1 MAFGTA
7 KKKSPKQLR
16 DADRAKAKRSAL
28 KALRKARVAVEAS
41 GTELS
46 EWEGGFLGSV
56 ETRVEK
62 YGRAFGDPQKGPP
75 GASLSVL
82 QTQKLKEIA
91 AKAKGKKKPG
101 RRFGRTS

>member
-1 MAFGTA
+1 MAFGTT
-7 KKKSPKQLR
+7 KKKSPQQLR
-16 DADRAKAKRSAL
+16 DADRARAKRSAL

-62 YGRAFGDPQKGPP
+62 CGRAFRDPDKGSPC
-75 GASLSVL
+75 ASLSAL

-101 RRFGRTS
+101 RGFGRSA

>member
-1 MAFGTA
+1 MAFGTT
-7 KKKSPKQLR
+7 KKKSPQQLR
-16 DADRAKAKRSAL
+16 DADRARAKRSAL

-41 GTELS
+41 DTELS

-62 YGRAFGDPQKGPP
+62 YGRAFRDPDKGAP

-91 AKAKGKKKPG
+91 AKASGKKKP
-101 RRFGRTS
+101 RRGFGRPS